1 MVNGAWYICGYV
13 YYIVAMRFIWTNRF
27 LVSIFV
33 GLESIVRCPRNN
45 SDDSNISVGVYL
57 RCSSERGRRRGEEV
71 ARKANRNR
79 LLRCVMRDYSLTYP
93 WCTVELSER
102 GVHEVCT
109 VAWLRGGRE
118 GWGGDNLFGSFCVLV
133 VDVIIVVVVV
143 VVVAINC
150 KSLNSRKQINNLPMS
165 WASKS

>member
-57 RCSSERGRRRGEEV
+57 RCPSERGRGRGEEV
-71 ARKANRNR
+71 ARKANGNR

-93 WCTVELSER
+93 
-102 GVHEVCT
+102 
-109 VAWLRGGRE
+109 
-118 GWGGDNLFGSFCVLV
+118 
-133 VDVIIVVVVV
+133 
-143 VVVAINC
+143 
-150 KSLNSRKQINNLPMS
+150 
-165 WASKS
+165 